1 MILRKEKGGWEMK
14 SLSYRPPYGW
24 HNYAIDFAV
33 CGADF
38 IFLHFSGFFEKIII
52 IKSRDSHFH
61 HIGAEWYKIHE
72 YIYIIPSPCI

>member
-1 MILRKEKGGWEMK
+1 MLFIACQK
-14 SLSYRPPYGW
+14 SFRPLAGIEVLNSTPYGW
-24 HNYAIDFAV
+24 RNYAIENRV

-72 YIYIIPSPCI
+72 YIYIIP